1 MSTVDLSER
10 DNKETLFVKEEVT
23 NDAEVFGEVK
33 VDVEGSQ
40 KELLALVTA
49 TQPNN
54 GRPIFSPCRSIH
66 PPYGIAP
73 WVSLSGIFSLDLL
86 RPLHAA
92 QSLKEGEK
100 GRVYA
105 SGQ

>member
-40 KELLALVTA
+40 KGPFFTVGLVV
-49 TQPNN
+49 
-54 GRPIFSPCRSIH
+54 RE
-66 PPYGIAP
+66 
-73 WVSLSGIFSLDLL
+73 
-86 RPLHAA
+86 PLHFPWLSDYIA
-92 QSLKEGEK
+92 QPWRKARQPRTLNGIVL
-100 GRVYA
+100 RLAV
-105 SGQ
+105 

>member
-40 KELLALVTA
+40 KEPCILFFFFL
-49 TQPNN
+49 
-54 GRPIFSPCRSIH
+54 FSSYINKIRDFLTIQ
-66 PPYGIAP
+66 G
-73 WVSLSGIFSLDLL
+73 
-86 RPLHAA
+86 
-92 QSLKEGEK
+92 
-100 GRVYA
+100 
-105 SGQ
+105 